1 MVCSRIRHMR
11 QALALALIA
20 GFLFV
25 PDATCGASGLAPG
38 RTTYLTIP
46 NVPGPNAVY
55 LPTNTAT
62 GRTWPLLVHYHG
74 ADGRANVET
83 WRRYTRGRDWVLLG
97 MEYSERGARRRSPQQ
112 QRRTL
117 AAESRNLHR
126 AVAFLAEEVGIDSD
140 RIYLAGFS
148 KGGWWASMLGEY
160 EIERIAGMI
169 ILGAGRPR
177 TERALPRELNGKP
190 IYIGVG
196 SEEINWMPAR
206 RAAVVYRRMGARV
219 SFEEFAGLGHAVPD
233 HAPGLA
239 DWLEAAGP
247 LHAGRRRPAT
257 EEALVDWYR
266 TAYASALQETNGIL
280 QHRVLLQLATNAKL
294 ALCGSTARRQVARRL
309 KQLRAENDVAV
320 DWMTQQRLDELLWKE
335 FKMDTLDDMQAV
347 VDGLR
352 GLAKE
357 FPDTPSG
364 ARAGAHAERVEAALT
379 ESREATDAAR
389 DRAAREAAEK
399 ESRAAGRDRLK
410 GTTRRIRRI
419 ESE

>member
-1 MVCSRIRHMR
+1 MVCSRTGHIR
-11 QALALALIA
+11 QAFALALAGGL
-20 GFLFV
+20 LVV
-25 PDATCGASGLAPG
+25 PDATGGESRLAPG

-74 ADGRANVET
+74 VDGRANVET

-97 MEYSERGARRRSPQQ
+97 MEYRERGSRG
-112 QRRTL
+112 TL

-140 RIYLAGFS
+140 RVYLAGFS

-160 EIERIAGMI
+160 EIDRIAGMI

-177 TERALPRELNGKP
+177 RARALPRELNGKP

-206 RAAVVYRRMGARV
+206 RAAVVYRSMGAGV
-219 SFEEFAGLGHAVPD
+219 SFEEFAGLGHAVPGR
-233 HAPGLA
+233 APGLA

-257 EEALVDWYR
+257 EQVLVDWYR

-280 QHRVLLQLATNAKL
+280 QHRALLQLATNAKL

-309 KQLRAENDVAV
+309 KQLRAENDVAA
-320 DWMTQQRLDELLWKE
+320 DWMAQQRLDALLWKE
-335 FKMDTLDDMQAV
+335 FKMDVLDDMQAV

-352 GLAKE
+352 GLAKD
-357 FPDTPSG
+357 FPETPSG
-364 ARAGAHAERVEAALT
+364 ARAGAHAERVEAALA

-389 DRAAREAAEK
+389 ARVAREAAEK
-399 ESRAAGRDRLK
+399 ESRATDRDRLK
-410 GTTRRIRRI
+410 GPTRGIRRI